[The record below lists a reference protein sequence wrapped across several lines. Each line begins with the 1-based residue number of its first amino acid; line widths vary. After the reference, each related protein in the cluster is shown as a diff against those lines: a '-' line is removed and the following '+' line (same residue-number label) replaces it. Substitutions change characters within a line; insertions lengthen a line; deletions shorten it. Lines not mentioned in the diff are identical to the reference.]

1 MQALVLVNN
10 KISKINEKAFEP
22 LQKMQKLYI
31 SKNNLEEIPKSLPK
45 SLVELRIH
53 ENKIK
58 KIPKDV
64 FNGLKNMNCIGK
76 SSWSKMPPSIPQQHG
91 QAFWTCT
98 GTYVIIRTLF
108 NVVFLMDLRDLSYLT
123 MFFNSFPIQCFFDD
137 GVSVFSFLP
146 LGAIFY
152 FSVNK
157 AVKGFFNDAFQ

>member
-31 SKNNLEEIPKSLPK
+31 SKNSLEEIPKSLPK

-76 SSWSKMPPSIPQQHG
+76 SKMPPSIPQQHG
-91 QAFWTCT
+91 LPEPG
-98 GTYVIIRTLF
+98 GTQEP
-108 NVVFLMDLRDLSYLT
+108 MLS
-123 MFFNSFPIQCFFDD
+123 
-137 GVSVFSFLP
+137 
-146 LGAIFY
+146 
-152 FSVNK
+152 
-157 AVKGFFNDAFQ
+157 